1 MPDIAGLIG
10 VARGRKEPDL
20 VLKNPL
26 VINVFSGEI
35 YETDVAIYQGVI
47 AGLGRY
53 SGPKEVDLSGRFL
66 APGFIDGHVHL
77 ESAMV
82 APPEFAR
89 AVVPRGTTSV
99 VADPHEIANV
109 LGTTGIKYLLDASQ
123 DLPLRVYLTIPSCVP
138 ASPFETPGGEVTS
151 RDMQELYREWRI
163 LGLGEMMNFPG
174 VIAAEPE
181 ILSKIEASHGRPI
194 DGHAPGLTG
203 KDLCAYAAARI
214 TSDHECTTPDEARE
228 KLRLG
233 MYVMIREGSATRN
246 LLDLLPVVTPENLRR
261 CILVTDDRHPE
272 DLLLEGHLDHAI
284 RKAIGAGLDP
294 VSAIRMATIN
304 TAEYFGLRDLGAIAP
319 GYLADLV
326 VIDDLAS
333 FRISQVFHQG
343 DLVAEA
349 GRPLFRMERPF
360 PGAVRNSVR
369 VAPLG
374 PETLKLIANGNHVR
388 VIGVI
393 PKQVVTTKRVVS
405 PTVVGGEIVSDPSRD
420 ILKMCV
426 VERHHATGNVGVGL
440 VQGFGLKT
448 GAIAC
453 SVAHDSHNI
462 VAVGVSDGDIL
473 LAVDEVIRNQ
483 GGLALVAEGKVLGSL
498 ALPIAGLMSEGTLEE
513 VARELEGLHDL
524 VARLGVTIPAPFMT
538 LSFLSL
544 SVIPELKLTDRG
556 LVDLQEFRLV
566 DLSA

>member
-1 MPDIAGLIG
+1 MPDIAGLIA

-20 VLKNPL
+20 VLKQAM

-35 YETDVAIYQGVI
+35 YESDVAIYDGTI
-47 AGLGRY
+47 AGLGHY
-53 SGPKEVDLSGRFL
+53 SGPREVDLSGRFL

-109 LGTTGIKYLLDASQ
+109 LGTTGIRYLLEASR

-151 RDMQELYREWRI
+151 RDMQELYGERRI

-174 VIAAEPE
+174 VLAAEPE
-181 ILSKIEASHGRPI
+181 ILSKIEASYGRPI

-233 MYVMIREGSATRN
+233 MHVMIREGSATRN

-261 CILVTDDRHPE
+261 CMLVTDDRHPE
-272 DLLLEGHLDHAI
+272 DLLHEGHLDHAI
-284 RKAIGAGLDP
+284 RKAIAAGLDP

-304 TAEYFGLRDLGAIAP
+304 TAEYFGLRNLGAIAP
-319 GYLADLV
+319 GYAADLV
-326 VIDDLAS
+326 VVDDLS
-333 FRISQVFHQG
+333 SLRISQVYHQG
-343 DLVAEA
+343 ELVAEG
-349 GRPLFRMERPF
+349 GRPLFRMERPV
-360 PGAVRNSVR
+360 PDEVRNSVR
-369 VAPLG
+369 VAPLNS
-374 PETLKLIANGNHVR
+374 ETLKLRANGDRVR
-388 VIGVI
+388 VIGLV
-393 PKQVVTTKRVVS
+393 PKQVVTTKLVTS
-405 PTVVGGEIVSDPSRD
+405 PTVSGGEVVSDPERD
-420 ILKMCV
+420 ILKLCV

-462 VAVGVSDGDIL
+462 VAVGVSDEDIL
-473 LAVDEVIRNQ
+473 LAIDDILRNQ
-483 GGLALVAEGKVLGSL
+483 GGLALAAGGRVLGSL
-498 ALPIAGLMSEGTLEE
+498 ALPIAGLMAEGTLEE
-513 VARELEGLHDL
+513 VARQLEGLHEL
-524 VARLGVTIPAPFMT
+524 VTQLGVTIPAPFMT

-566 DLSA
+566 DLLA